1 VTWMIRGALVLRS
14 AEQEPERL
22 DLVVEGD
29 RIAAVGRNL
38 DPAAHGVRRVEEGA
52 GKFLTPGLINAHQH
66 SHDRFDKGRF
76 SPLPLEIWMALY
88 NPPMLS
94 RGWTPREVYL
104 RTLLGGMEMIRSGTT
119 MVLDDVHHGLPLD
132 RENVDAVYKAYQ
144 DLGLRADV
152 SVAYADKPFYR
163 GMPYLEECLPADFK
177 VAPKHQAPTP
187 AEILDLW
194 RDLASRWKGRVRA
207 VLSPSGP
214 QRCTDGFL
222 QETWQL
228 ARQLDIPV
236 LIHVLET
243 RIQALTAELFY
254 GRSMVEHMQALG
266 ILDRH
271 AVLIHGVWMSSG
283 DLDIVARHGA
293 AIAHNPGSNLKLGSG
308 IAPVAAMRARGIPVG
323 LGTDNHNANDSCSML
338 ESLKLAGL
346 IHNGRDSD
354 YARWIGAR
362 GALSLATTGGAAC
375 AGLGKSLGSLDP
387 GKQADFLQWDLSSNA
402 FLPLNHAVNQ
412 LVYCEQGGSL
422 ERVVVAGQPIYAAGR
437 FPRIDEAAV
446 MAEIRDRLAVMQ
458 RKILDTVAT
467 GEALRPHLAR
477 AYDMCMKDPR
487 MAPYLGRRS
496 HPH

>member
-1 VTWMIRGALVLRS
+1 
-14 AEQEPERL
+14 
-22 DLVVEGD
+22 
-29 RIAAVGRNL
+29 
-38 DPAAHGVRRVEEGA
+38 
-52 GKFLTPGLINAHQH
+52 
-66 SHDRFDKGRF
+66 
-76 SPLPLEIWMALY
+76 
-88 NPPMLS
+88 
-94 RGWTPREVYL
+94 
-104 RTLLGGMEMIRSGTT
+104 
-119 MVLDDVHHGLPLD
+119 
-132 RENVDAVYKAYQ
+132 
-144 DLGLRADV
+144 
-152 SVAYADKPFYR
+152 
-163 GMPYLEECLPADFK
+163 
-177 VAPKHQAPTP
+177 
-187 AEILDLW
+187 
-194 RDLASRWKGRVRA
+194 
-207 VLSPSGP
+207 
-214 QRCTDGFL
+214 
-222 QETWQL
+222 
-228 ARQLDIPV
+228 
-236 LIHVLET
+236 
-243 RIQALTAELFY
+243 
-254 GRSMVEHMQALG
+254 
-266 ILDRH
+266 
-271 AVLIHGVWMSSG
+271 VLIHGVWMSSR

-308 IAPVAAMRARGIPVG
+308 IAPVASMRARGIPVG

-487 MAPYLGRRS
+487 MAPYLGRRN

>member
-1 VTWMIRGALVLRS
+1 VAWMIRGALVLRS
-14 AEQEPERL
+14 AEHEPERI

-29 RIAAVGRNL
+29 GIAAMGRDL
-38 DPAAHGVRRVEEGA
+38 DPAAHGVDRVEDGG
-52 GKFLTPGLINAHQH
+52 GKLLTPGLINAHQH

-94 RGWTPREVYL
+94 RGWTPQEVYL
-104 RTLLGGMEMIRSGTT
+104 RTLLGGMEMIRAGTT

-132 RENVDAVYKAYQ
+132 RENVDAVYRAYD

-152 SVAYADKPFYR
+152 SVAHADKPFYR
-163 GMPYLEECLPADFK
+163 GMPYLEECLPAAFK
-177 VAPKHQAPTP
+177 APLKHPVPTP
-187 AEILDLW
+187 AEILALW

-222 QETWQL
+222 EETWQL
-228 ARQLDIPV
+228 ARDLDLPV

-254 GRSMVEHMQALG
+254 GRSMVEHMHGLG

-271 AVLIHGVWMSSG
+271 AVLIHGVWMSSS
-283 DLDIVARHGA
+283 DLDLVAKHGPGIV
-293 AIAHNPGSNLKLGSG
+293 HNPGSNLKLGSG
-308 IAPVAAMRARGIPVG
+308 VAPVPAMRARGIPVG
-323 LGTDNHNANDSCSML
+323 LGTDNHNANDNCSIL
-338 ESLKLAGL
+338 EALKLAGL
-346 IHNGRDSD
+346 VHNAQDSD

-362 GALSLATTGGAAC
+362 EAFAMATAGGAAC
-375 AGLGKSLGSLDP
+375 AGLGKSLGSLEP

-422 ERVVVAGQPIYAAGR
+422 ERVVVAGQLIYTGGR
-437 FPRIDEAAV
+437 FERIDEAEI
-446 MAEIRDRLAVMQ
+446 MGEIRDRLDVMQ
-458 RKILDTVAT
+458 RKIMDTAAT
-467 GEALRPHLAR
+467 GEALRPFLAR
-477 AYDMCMKDPR
+477 AYDLCMKDPR
-487 MAPYLGRRS
+487 MAPYLGRCN
-496 HPH
+496 HPE